1 MLNNSEKVDM
11 ILIYGECNKHCREA
25 ARVYANRYPER
36 YHPPHNFFLRLV
48 NNLRTYGTFSIRDAQ
63 RQPLRNMEPND
74 DQENEVIAYIQL
86 NPHSSLRHV
95 AREFGFSKTKDGAPA
110 HNAIIVRQQLNEMF
124 GNRWMGT
131 HGPVEWPPRSPDLT
145 PLDFFLWGHLKTVIY
160 ADPPAN
166 LQVLKNKITVACR
179 QLTKEQILAA
189 PYREVSRRLELC
201 LEKNGGNFEH
211 FIR

>member
-74 DQENEVIAYIQL
+74 DQENE
-86 NPHSSLRHV
+86 
-95 AREFGFSKTKDGAPA
+95 DGAPA

>member
-63 RQPLRNMEPND
+63 RQPLRNMEQND
-74 DQENEVIAYIQL
+74 DQENEIIAYIQL

-95 AREFGFSKTKDGAPA
+95 AREFGFSKTKV
-110 HNAIIVRQQLNEMF
+110 H
-124 GNRWMGT
+124 
-131 HGPVEWPPRSPDLT
+131 
-145 PLDFFLWGHLKTVIY
+145 
-160 ADPPAN
+160 
-166 LQVLKNKITVACR
+166 KIFKKYK
-179 QLTKEQILAA
+179 LH
-189 PYREVSRRLELC
+189 PYRADLVQHLRQGD
-201 LEKNGGNFEH
+201 NVD
-211 FIR
+211 